1 VLLFVVLKNTGIF
14 PVLKG
19 EWSNTFSLY
28 LSTGHFSEK
37 NHRDLYPFFRAKT
50 NQMAQLI
57 DGLYL
62 HDILLMGLGALL
74 FLVLLIGLIVK
85 LAKDQPVN
93 KGMQWFFVLPALMIA
108 YPGTQRFVFSKGVIE
123 LEKRTE
129 QVLQYPQDSSAREAL
144 ESRLQEVE
152 SRPLRTTNS
161 KEVTAR
167 ANLVQGHMDEAAHQS
182 SQILQKDPENVT
194 AQAISALVRLDR
206 LKEQLAIS
214 PADSVVQS
222 AYAETVDSLADHPR
236 QWVRD
241 QVGEKRV
248 VPDIH

>member
-1 VLLFVVLKNTGIF
+1 
-14 PVLKG
+14 
-19 EWSNTFSLY
+19 
-28 LSTGHFSEK
+28 
-37 NHRDLYPFFRAKT
+37 
-50 NQMAQLI
+50 
-57 DGLYL
+57 
-62 HDILLMGLGALL
+62 
-74 FLVLLIGLIVK
+74 
-85 LAKDQPVN
+85 
-93 KGMQWFFVLPALMIA
+93 
-108 YPGTQRFVFSKGVIE
+108 
-123 LEKRTE
+123 
-129 QVLQYPQDSSAREAL
+129 
-144 ESRLQEVE
+144 
-152 SRPLRTTNS
+152 LRTTNS